1 MSDVDEVR
9 HLSIG
14 SKAIGMT
21 LFYFFFFFLI
31 EVYQHPVFD
40 KIQSSLSASRQSVES
55 ASWTRC
61 QELSVIGIYV
71 DGLGQRTGEAQELNP
86 ETPHTAQRQVL
97 VQNPGHRLGASR

>member
-1 MSDVDEVR
+1 M
-9 HLSIG
+9 
-14 SKAIGMT
+14 
-21 LFYFFFFFLI
+21 
-31 EVYQHPVFD
+31 FD

-97 VQNPGHRLGASR
+97 VQNPGHRLGASRWKWNQPRTVLERPKFA